1 MRYKKKHI
9 IFVDDEPQ
17 ICKAVEQTL
26 SRDFDIS
33 CFESA
38 HKCLE
43 ALSKCDCDLLIT
55 DINMPGISGL
65 ELLAK
70 VKRTNPALPV
80 LVVTGYGEVPLAVRT
95 MKAGA
100 ADFIQKPLDRENLLH
115 LVRTLTNQAGSIDPL
130 IAKKLTDAEKQIL
143 RLIVSGKTN
152 KGIALHLHRS
162 VRTVEQHRSH
172 IMRKLDVINLAGLVK
187 IATGMDLS

>member
-17 ICKAVEQTL
+17 VCKAVEQTL
-26 SRDFDIS
+26 SRDFDVS
-33 CFESA
+33 CFESG

-43 ALSKCDCDLLIT
+43 ALDKCDCDLVIT
-55 DINMPGISGL
+55 DVNMPGMSGL

-80 LVVTGYGEVPLAVRT
+80 LVVTGYGEVPLAVRA

-115 LVRTLTNQAGSIDPL
+115 LVRTLTDQTGSIDHL
-130 IAKKLTDAEKQIL
+130 VAKKLTDAEKQVL
-143 RLIVSGKTN
+143 HLIVSGMTN
-152 KGIALHLHRS
+152 KDIALHLHRS

-172 IMRKLDVINLAGLVK
+172 IMRKLDVTNLVDLVK
-187 IATGMDLS
+187 VATGMDLS